1 MTYLFRMGTSLY
13 ERLGGE
19 AAVMAAVDLFY
30 EKVIADE
37 LTRPFFEGLDM
48 NAQTKKQVAFM
59 TRAFGGPAAYQ
70 GRDLRAAHAELVK
83 NKGLGDVHFDAVAK
97 HLDATLTELGVARD
111 AIDEA
116 LGIVASTRSEVL
128 GR

>member
-1 MTYLFRMGTSLY
+1 MGTSLY
-13 ERLGGE
+13 DRLGGE
-19 AAVMAAVDLFY
+19 AAVMAAVDIFY
-30 EKVIADE
+30 AKVLADE
-37 LTRPFFEGLDM
+37 LTRPFFEGLEM
-48 NAQTKKQVAFM
+48 SAQTKKQVAFM

-70 GRDLRAAHAELVK
+70 GRDLRTAHADLVK
-83 NKGLGDVHFDAVAK
+83 KKGLGDVHFDAIAR

-116 LGIVASTRSEVL
+116 LAVVGSTRAEVL